1 VLVRA
6 VVSIRCEYWVI
17 VWIVL
22 ELNTLGFLILLSTEK
37 KKEKLI
43 IFFLFQSVASIVL
56 IVFLFGFNSTLE
68 LNKNNLIVL
77 LILWS
82 IIVKIGIFPFHRWII
97 EMSKN
102 ISWTNINFVLR
113 WQKII
118 PIIVLIKSNFKIEI
132 KIILIISLIAIR
144 LIVIKISSIKI
155 IVVLSSIIHNRWI
168 LIPLIMIKFL
178 RICYIAVYSAI
189 LSIIN
194 FFLIKNNIKK
204 N

>member
-1 VLVRA
+1 
-6 VVSIRCEYWVI
+6 
-17 VWIVL
+17 
-22 ELNTLGFLILLSTEK
+22 
-37 KKEKLI
+37 
-43 IFFLFQSVASIVL
+43 
-56 IVFLFGFNSTLE
+56 
-68 LNKNNLIVL
+68 
-77 LILWS
+77 
-82 IIVKIGIFPFHRWII
+82 
-97 EMSKN
+97 MSKN

-204 N
+204 INSQRKNKSTKIEILVLMFSLAGIPPFIGFILKIIIILTMVKIIIRTWSLIIFLIIAIIRFFVYYQIYIKNIRDLKTMKKTKIKKRKKKKKRKKFKK